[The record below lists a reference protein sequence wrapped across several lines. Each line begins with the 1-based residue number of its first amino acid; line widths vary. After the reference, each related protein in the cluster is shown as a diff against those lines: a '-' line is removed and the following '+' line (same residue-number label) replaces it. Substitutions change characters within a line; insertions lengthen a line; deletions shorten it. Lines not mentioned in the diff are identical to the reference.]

1 MFYKYQPA
9 ENKKR
14 YIEQLRIAGALSRL
28 YSDNQAPYLVSRLV
42 ENVFC
47 DAFNAENLSR
57 SDCSVDAKFGRV
69 GIGIKTFLHTSK
81 LQKVAEF
88 NKDSP
93 SYKHLSKVEKIER
106 IAELRNERLE
116 TTKRIYGVD
125 TLVYHYITREK
136 GRINIYEEAMQMIDI
151 PNIKNVIE
159 TKTSIT
165 FEDGNNRYS
174 FNLSKSTLMKHFDLS
189 NAIDQF
195 DVNIV
200 NDPMEMLRSLVIED
214 QESFTP
220 NLPDV
225 EFLILALYS
234 IKGSKKVVH
243 PKSGLNQWNAAGR
256 KRDFNEVYIPI
267 PSMIH
272 KTNPDFFPLRDQP
285 FNLRL
290 PNGAIMSAKV
300 CQDNSKALMSN
311 PNKAL
316 GKWLLRDVLD
326 LQEGELLIYE
336 RLQEIGLDSVIIYKY
351 SDDDYAIDFREV
363 GTYEEFIE
371 RSLDIDA
378 EEE

>member
-1 MFYKYQPA
+1 MFYKYQA
-9 ENKKR
+9 VENKKH

-47 DAFNAENLSR
+47 NAFDAENLSR

-69 GIGIKTFLHTSK
+69 GIGIKTFLHTSS

-88 NKDSP
+88 NKDSR

-106 IAELRNERLE
+106 IAALRNERLE

-125 TLVYHYITREK
+125 TLVYHYITREN
-136 GRINIYEEAMQMIDI
+136 GRINIYEEPMQMIDI
-151 PNIKNVIE
+151 PRIKNVIE

-189 NAIDQF
+189 NIIETF
-195 DVNIV
+195 EINILD
-200 NDPMEMLRSLVIED
+200 DPMEILRDILIENQD
-214 QESFTP
+214 LSVSS
-220 NLPDV
+220 LPDV
-225 EFLILALYS
+225 EFIILALYS
-234 IKGSKKVVH
+234 TKGSKKIVH

-256 KRDFNEVYIPI
+256 PRNFDEVYIPI
-267 PSMIH
+267 PMSIH
-272 KTNPDFFPLRDQP
+272 KLYPDFFPPRDRP

-290 PNGAIMSAKV
+290 PDGEMMSAKV

-326 LQEGELLIYE
+326 LPEGELLAYE

-351 SDDDYAIDFREV
+351 SDNDYAIDFREV
-363 GTYEEFIE
+363 GIYEEFIE
-371 RSLDIDA
+371 HSLDIEA
-378 EEE
+378 EEA